1 MIKSPL
7 CILQVNKT
15 DISGGAEKISWN
27 LFQAFSSRGLGSWLA
42 VGSKRSDDPH
52 VLVIPLVT
60 KGNSSGG
67 WTRKWLTMAN
77 KYSYLVKKVRGAWKI
92 RNFLRMIAHPR
103 SLSEIQ
109 RGHEDFDFPGSWLTL
124 NIPSD
129 FPDII
134 HCHNL
139 HGGYF
144 DLRALPSLSHKIPTI
159 LTLHDAW
166 LLSGHCAHSFDCEKW
181 KTGCG
186 LCPDLSIYPAI
197 KCDATAYNWRR
208 KKDIYASSRLYVS
221 TPSEWLMHKVEQSI
235 LTAGIVEAR
244 IIPNG
249 VDLVVFHPEDQTKVR
264 AELGIPQDARILL
277 FVGNTT
283 QSNLWKDYTTLEAAF
298 KQVVERLPTE
308 QIILICLGEERSP
321 QRIGQAEIQFIG
333 YQNQPEV
340 VARYYQAADLY
351 IHASKVDTFPN
362 TVLEALACGT
372 PAVATDVGG
381 IPEQIKNG
389 ETGFLVPPKDVN
401 AMTASIMMLLTNEE
415 LRRKFSIAAA
425 QDVRERFDLTDQ
437 VNAYIEWY
445 RTINE
450 RTRQKERLEI

>member
-1 MIKSPL
+1 
-7 CILQVNKT
+7 
-15 DISGGAEKISWN
+15 
-27 LFQAFSSRGLGSWLA
+27 
-42 VGSKRSDDPH
+42 
-52 VLVIPLVT
+52 
-60 KGNSSGG
+60 
-67 WTRKWLTMAN
+67 
-77 KYSYLVKKVRGAWKI
+77 
-92 RNFLRMIAHPR
+92 
-103 SLSEIQ
+103 
-109 RGHEDFDFPGSWLTL
+109 
-124 NIPSD
+124 
-129 FPDII
+129 
-134 HCHNL
+134 
-139 HGGYF
+139 
-144 DLRALPSLSHKIPTI
+144 
-159 LTLHDAW
+159 
-166 LLSGHCAHSFDCEKW
+166 
-181 KTGCG
+181 
-186 LCPDLSIYPAI
+186 
-197 KCDATAYNWRR
+197 
-208 KKDIYASSRLYVS
+208 
-221 TPSEWLMHKVEQSI
+221 MHKVEQSI

-333 YQNQPEV
+333 FQNQPEV